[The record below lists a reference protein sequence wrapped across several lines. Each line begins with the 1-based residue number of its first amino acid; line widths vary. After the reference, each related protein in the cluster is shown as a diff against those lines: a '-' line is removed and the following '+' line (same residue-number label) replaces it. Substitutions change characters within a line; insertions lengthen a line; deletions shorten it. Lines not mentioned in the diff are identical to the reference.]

1 MFRNLLESVAGNEVA
16 EVMTNCSDIN
26 HREDYYV
33 KDINTQGKIRE
44 TANQAEIMTNY
55 SDINHL
61 EDNYVKDINTQAKI
75 REIAKQELFKE
86 SKL

>member
-1 MFRNLLESVAGNEVA
+1 MFCNLLESVAGNEVA

-44 TANQAEIMTNY
+44 TA
-55 SDINHL
+55 
-61 EDNYVKDINTQAKI
+61 
-75 REIAKQELFKE
+75 KQELFKE